1 MAGAII
7 ALPKGLYFNL
17 ADIFDVCTEQINCQQ
32 SMITLKVTAIPPEIS
47 VESAAAWEIGE
58 YLQEVQR
65 TLFSET
71 RAIEQEHGLSITWMF
86 EDYSSQ
92 WLQIVPNSQVGEHV
106 DHLVALLTKIARL
119 YPDLFGL
126 VWEPISCWQE
136 DRERG
141 LTQTNSWVEEL
152 ERKYGL

>member
-1 MAGAII
+1 MAGAIV
-7 ALPKGLYFNL
+7 ALPKGPYFDL
-17 ADIFDVCTEQINCQQ
+17 ADIFTVWTEQINRHQR
-32 SMITLKVTAIPPEIS
+32 MITLKVTAIPPALAA
-47 VESAAAWEIGE
+47 ESAVAWEIGE

-65 TLFSET
+65 TLFAET
-71 RAIEQEHGLSITWMF
+71 RPSEQEPGLSLTWLF
-86 EDYSSQ
+86 EDYSSR
-92 WLQIVPNSQVGEHV
+92 WLQIVPHSQVADYV
-106 DHLVALLTKIARL
+106 DQLVALLAKIPRL

-141 LTQTNSWVEEL
+141 LTQTNSWMEEL